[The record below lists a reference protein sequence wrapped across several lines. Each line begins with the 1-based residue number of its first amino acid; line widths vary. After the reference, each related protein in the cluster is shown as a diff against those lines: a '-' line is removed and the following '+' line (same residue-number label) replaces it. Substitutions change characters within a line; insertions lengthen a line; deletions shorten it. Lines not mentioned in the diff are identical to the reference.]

1 MAAAHGHCSMAAQLS
16 PPSQPGVPAMLEM
29 LARQS
34 TEHGFLFLD
43 PQGLVTWISSGAE
56 RTLGYTSEEIVG
68 KPVDIIFTEEDKAVG
83 IPQYERD
90 AALKENPSEDDRWT
104 VRKDG
109 SRFWASGVLYS
120 LRDASGAC
128 IGYGKI
134 LRNRTDHREI
144 VETLRNRV
152 TSLEEAARRQDAFVS
167 TLSHE
172 LANPLG
178 PLSNAARIIR
188 SAGEPSENVEFALR
202 VIERQVH
209 LLRTL
214 VSDLLEFSR
223 AGAGKIE
230 LKRSRLSVNEVVADA
245 VQDTRSL
252 MEERRHALQVVET
265 RGRIEVIADAER
277 MHQVFV
283 NLLTNAA
290 KYTRPGGRINVK
302 VASEDQEAVVRVAD
316 NGVGIP
322 PEMLPR
328 IFDLFTQVDDTRP
341 MAMGGLGIGLAL
353 VKELVAL
360 HGGTVQVIS
369 EGRGMGSEFTV
380 RLPLP
385 PGEGSPGP

>member
-1 MAAAHGHCSMAAQLS
+1 MGANPTDLD
-16 PPSQPGVPAMLEM
+16 VPAMLEM
-29 LARQS
+29 LACQS
-34 TEHGFLFLD
+34 SEHAFLFMD
-43 PQGLVTWISSGAE
+43 PAGIVTWLSPGAE
-56 RTLGYTSEEIVG
+56 RTLGYRMDEIVG
-68 KPVDIIFTEEDKAVG
+68 KPFDIIFTEEDKALG

-90 AALKENPSEDDRWT
+90 AALKEDPSEDDRWS

-120 LRDASGAC
+120 LRGANGAC

-144 VETLRNRV
+144 VETLKNRV
-152 TSLEEAARRQDAFVS
+152 AALEEGARRQDAFVS

-188 SAGEPSENVEFALR
+188 ASGEPTENVEFALR
-202 VIERQVH
+202 VIERQVQM
-209 LLRTL
+209 LRTL

-230 LKRSRLSVNEVVADA
+230 LNCERISVNEVVADA
-245 VQDTRSL
+245 VQDTRGL
-252 MEERRHALQVVET
+252 VDERRHALQVVET
-265 RGRIEVIADAER
+265 RGRIEILADAER
-277 MHQVFV
+277 LHQVFV

-302 VASEDQEAVVRVAD
+302 VSTEDQEAVVRVED
-316 NGVGIP
+316 SGVGIP
-322 PEMLPR
+322 TEMLPR

-341 MAMGGLGIGLAL
+341 MSMGGLGIGLAL
-353 VKELVAL
+353 VKQLVTL
-360 HGGTVQVIS
+360 HGGTVQVLS
-369 EGRGMGSEFTV
+369 EGRDKGSEFTV

-385 PGEGSPGP
+385 PGEGSAGP

>member
-1 MAAAHGHCSMAAQLS
+1 
-16 PPSQPGVPAMLEM
+16 
-29 LARQS
+29 
-34 TEHGFLFLD
+34 
-43 PQGLVTWISSGAE
+43 
-56 RTLGYTSEEIVG
+56 
-68 KPVDIIFTEEDKAVG
+68 
-83 IPQYERD
+83 
-90 AALKENPSEDDRWT
+90 

-230 LKRSRLSVNEVVADA
+230 LKLARLSVNEVVADA

-265 RGRIEVIADAER
+265 RGRIEAIADAER
-277 MHQVFV
+277 LHQVFV

-290 KYTRPGGRINVK
+290 KYTRPGGR
-302 VASEDQEAVVRVAD
+302 SQR
-316 NGVGIP
+316 
-322 PEMLPR
+322 
-328 IFDLFTQVDDTRP
+328 
-341 MAMGGLGIGLAL
+341 
-353 VKELVAL
+353 
-360 HGGTVQVIS
+360 
-369 EGRGMGSEFTV
+369 EGRLRGPGSRGARRRQRRRHPPRDAAADLRPVHPGRRHAAHGDGRAGHRARPREGAG
-380 RLPLP
+380 RAARRHGAGDQRRAAAWAANSPCACRCRPGRALPDP
-385 PGEGSPGP
+385 SASPRR

>member
-1 MAAAHGHCSMAAQLS
+1 MSQNPQVAAL
-16 PPSQPGVPAMLEM
+16 LEL

-34 TEHGFLFLD
+34 TEHSFLFMD
-43 PQGLVTWISSGAE
+43 ADGIVTWANRGVE
-56 RTLGYTSEEIVG
+56 RTFGYAPDEIVG
-68 KPVDIIFTEEDKAVG
+68 KSMDILFTEEDRALG

-90 AALKENPSEDDRWT
+90 AALKEDPSEDDRWSL
-104 VRKDG
+104 RKDG

-120 LRDASGAC
+120 LRDADGKC

-134 LRNRTDHREI
+134 VRNRTDHREI

-152 TSLEEAARRQDAFVS
+152 SALEEGTRRQDAFVS

-188 SAGEPSENVEFALR
+188 TAGEVSGDVEFALR
-202 VIERQVH
+202 VIDRQVH

-223 AGAGKIE
+223 AGAGKID
-230 LKRSRLSVNEVVADA
+230 LHPARILVNEVVQQA
-245 VQDTRSL
+245 VHDTRAL
-252 MEERRHALQVVET
+252 IEERRHALQVIEA

-277 MHQVFV
+277 LHQVFV

-290 KYTRPGGRINVK
+290 KYTPPGGRINVK
-302 VASEDQEAVVRVAD
+302 VSTEDQEAVVRVED
-316 NGVGIP
+316 NGVGIAP
-322 PEMLPR
+322 DMLPR
-328 IFDLFTQVDDTRP
+328 IFDLFTQVEDTRP
-341 MAMGGLGIGLAL
+341 MSMGGLGIGLSL
-353 VKELVAL
+353 VKKLVDL
-360 HGGTVQVIS
+360 HGGTVQVFS
-369 EGRGMGSEFTV
+369 EGRGKGAEFTV

-385 PGEGSPGP
+385 PGEGSFGP

>member
-1 MAAAHGHCSMAAQLS
+1 MAGKPNVAAL
-16 PPSQPGVPAMLEM
+16 LEM
-29 LARQS
+29 LANQS
-34 TEHGFLFLD
+34 PEHGFLFLD
-43 PQGLVTWISSGAE
+43 TEGVVTWISPGAQLI
-56 RTLGYTSEEIVG
+56 LGYTPDEIVG
-68 KPVDIIFTEEDKAVG
+68 RPMDILFTDEDLAVG

-90 AALKENPSEDDRWT
+90 AALKDDPSEDDRWT

-120 LRDASGAC
+120 IRDAGGHC

-134 LRNRTDHREI
+134 IRNRTDHREI
-144 VETLRNRV
+144 VETLRNR
-152 TSLEEAARRQDAFVS
+152 TQALEEDARRHDAFLS

-188 SAGEPSENVEFALR
+188 SAGEPTGDVEFALR
-202 VIERQVH
+202 VIDRQVH

-214 VSDLLEFSR
+214 VSDLMEFSR

-230 LKRSRLSVNEVVADA
+230 LQRTRIPLNEVVANA
-245 VQDTRSL
+245 VQDTRGL
-252 MEERRHALQVVET
+252 LDERRHTLQLIET

-277 MHQVFV
+277 LHQVFV

-290 KYTRPGGRINVK
+290 KYTHPGGKINVK
-302 VASEDQEAVVRVAD
+302 VSTEDQEAVVRVED

-322 PEMLPR
+322 HDMLPR
-328 IFDLFTQVDDTRP
+328 IFDLFTQVEGTRP
-341 MAMGGLGIGLAL
+341 MSMGGLGIGLAL
-353 VKELVAL
+353 VKQLISL
-360 HGGTVQVIS
+360 HGGTVQVDS
-369 EGRGMGSEFTV
+369 DGRDKGAEFTV

-385 PGEGSPGP
+385 PGEGSVGP

>member
-1 MAAAHGHCSMAAQLS
+1 MAA
-16 PPSQPGVPAMLEM
+16 VPDVPRMLEM
-29 LARQS
+29 LAAQS
-34 TEHGFLFLD
+34 PEHGFLFLD
-43 PQGLVTWISSGAE
+43 PAGIVTWISAGAQ
-56 RTLGYTSEEIVG
+56 RILGYESAEIVG
-68 KPVDIIFTEEDKAVG
+68 KPFDVIFTEEDKALG
-83 IPQYERD
+83 IPKYERD
-90 AALKENPSEDDRWT
+90 AALECNPSEDDRWS

-128 IGYGKI
+128 LGYGKI

-144 VETLRNRV
+144 VEGLRNRV
-152 TSLEEAARRQDAFVS
+152 AALEETARRHDNFLS

-188 SAGEPSENVEFALR
+188 AAGEPGENVEFALR

-223 AGAGKIE
+223 AGAGKID
-230 LKRSRLSVNEVVADA
+230 LKPARISLNEVVADA
-245 VQDTRSL
+245 VQDTRAL
-252 MEERRHALQVVET
+252 IEERRHTLQVVEAK
-265 RGRIEVIADAER
+265 GRIEIIADAER
-277 MHQVFV
+277 LHQVFV

-290 KYTRPGGRINVK
+290 KYTPPGGRIDVK
-302 VASEDQEAVVRVAD
+302 VSTEDQEAVVRVED
-316 NGVGIP
+316 NGVGIAP
-322 PEMLPR
+322 DMLPR
-328 IFDLFTQVDDTRP
+328 IFDLFTQVDATRP
-341 MAMGGLGIGLAL
+341 MSMGGLGIGLAL
-353 VKELVAL
+353 VKELVTL
-360 HGGTVQVIS
+360 HKGTVQVIS

-385 PGEGSPGP
+385 PGEGSVGP

>member
-1 MAAAHGHCSMAAQLS
+1 MHGSLDI
-16 PPSQPGVPAMLEM
+16 PALLDL

-34 TEHGFLFLD
+34 PEHGFLFLD
-43 PQGLVTWISSGAE
+43 TAGIVTWISPGAQ
-56 RTLGYTSEEIVG
+56 RILGYRSEEIVG
-68 KPVDIIFTEEDKAVG
+68 KPMDVFFTEEDVALG

-90 AALKENPSEDDRWT
+90 AALKDDPSEDDRWS

-120 LRDASGAC
+120 LRDASGEC

-134 LRNRTDHREI
+134 LRNRTDHREM
-144 VETLRNRV
+144 VETLKNRV
-152 TSLEEAARRQDAFVS
+152 AALEEAARRHDAFLS

-188 SAGEPSENVEFALR
+188 GAVEPSENVEFALR

-230 LKRSRLSVNEVVADA
+230 LKLARVSMNEVIAAA
-245 VQDTRSL
+245 VQDTRAL
-252 MEERRHALQVVET
+252 VDERRHTLQVVET
-265 RGRIEVIADAER
+265 RGRIEVVADAER

-302 VASEDQEAVVRVAD
+302 LATEDLEAVVRVED

-328 IFDLFTQVDDTRP
+328 IFELFTQVDDTRP
-341 MAMGGLGIGLAL
+341 MSMGGLGIGLAL
-353 VKELVAL
+353 VKELVTL
-360 HGGTVQVIS
+360 HGGSVQVIS
-369 EGRGMGSEFTV
+369 EGRDKGSEFTV

-385 PGEGSPGP
+385 PGEGSAGP

>member
-1 MAAAHGHCSMAAQLS
+1 MAAH
-16 PPSQPGVPAMLEM
+16 PDVPAFLDL

-34 TEHGFLFLD
+34 PEHGFLFLD
-43 PQGLVTWISSGAE
+43 PDGIVTWISPGAE
-56 RTLGYTSEEIVG
+56 RTFGYTSAEMVG
-68 KPVDIIFTEEDKAVG
+68 QPIDILFTEEDRKVG

-90 AALKENPSEDDRWT
+90 AALKENPSEDDRWQL
-104 VRKDG
+104 RKDG

-120 LRDASGAC
+120 LRGAQGEC
-128 IGYGKI
+128 LGYGKI

-144 VETLRNRV
+144 LDTLRNKV
-152 TSLEEAARRQDAFVS
+152 AALEDFGRRQDAFVS

-188 SAGEPSENVEFALR
+188 SSLGTPSDDVEFALR
-202 VIERQVH
+202 VVDRQVH

-214 VSDLLEFSR
+214 VSDLMEFSR
-223 AGAGKIE
+223 ASAGKIE
-230 LKRSRLSVNEVVADA
+230 LQRSRISLNSVIANA
-245 VQDTRSL
+245 VHDTRAL
-252 MEERRHALQVVET
+252 MEERRHTLQVVET
-265 RGRIEVIADAER
+265 RGPIELVADAER
-277 MHQVFV
+277 LHQVLV

-290 KYTRPGGRINVK
+290 KYTHPGGRVIVK
-302 VASEDQEAVVRVAD
+302 ASTEDQEAVVRVAD

-322 PEMLPR
+322 HDVLPT

-341 MAMGGLGIGLAL
+341 MSRGGLGIGLSL
-353 VKELVAL
+353 VKQLVTL
-360 HGGTVQVIS
+360 HGGSVQVLS
-369 EGRGMGSEFTV
+369 EGRGKGSEFTV

>member
-1 MAAAHGHCSMAAQLS
+1 MRALT
-16 PPSQPGVPAMLEM
+16 LEIPDLLDL

-34 TEHGFLFLD
+34 TEHAFLFLD
-43 PQGLVTWISSGAE
+43 PKGIVTWSSPGAQ
-56 RTLGYTSEEIVG
+56 RTLGYTSDELVG
-68 KPVDIIFTEEDKAVG
+68 KPMEIFFTEEDRALG

-90 AALKENPSEDDRWT
+90 AALKEDPSEDDRWT

-152 TSLEEAARRQDAFVS
+152 TALEEAARRQEAFLS

-202 VIERQVH
+202 VIDRQVH

-230 LKRSRLSVNEVVADA
+230 LHLARISLNEVVADA
-245 VQDTRSL
+245 VQNTRAL
-252 MEERRHALQVVET
+252 MDERRHALQVIET
-265 RGRIEVIADAER
+265 RGRIELIADAER
-277 MHQVFV
+277 LHQVLV

-302 VASEDQEAVVRVAD
+302 VSTEDQEAVVRVED

-322 PEMLPR
+322 PEMLPK

-341 MAMGGLGIGLAL
+341 MSMGGLGIGLAL

-360 HGGTVQVIS
+360 HSGTVQVIS
-369 EGRGMGSEFTV
+369 EGRDKGSEFTV
-380 RLPLP
+380 RIPLS
-385 PGEGSPGP
+385 PGEGSAGP